1 MILGKVKLMEH
12 RINPRLPIE
21 FNVSLNYRSLGI
33 ITAKVINISPD
44 GAFVST
50 RAVKISKHQ
59 MLEMVFN
66 FPGVASNE
74 VYKLAAMVVH
84 EAQDGMG
91 LMFVDAHNRLSSLF
105 NKIRS

>member
-1 MILGKVKLMEH
+1 MLGKVNLMEH

-21 FNVSLNYRSLGI
+21 LNVSLNYRSLGLI
-33 ITAKVINISPD
+33 IGKVKNISPD

-59 MLEMVFN
+59 MLEMVFDL
-66 FPGVASNE
+66 PGAASNE
-74 VYKLAAMVVH
+74 VHKLEAMVVH

-91 LMFVDAHNRLSSLF
+91 LMFVDFNSRLSSLF
-105 NKIRS
+105 NKLRA